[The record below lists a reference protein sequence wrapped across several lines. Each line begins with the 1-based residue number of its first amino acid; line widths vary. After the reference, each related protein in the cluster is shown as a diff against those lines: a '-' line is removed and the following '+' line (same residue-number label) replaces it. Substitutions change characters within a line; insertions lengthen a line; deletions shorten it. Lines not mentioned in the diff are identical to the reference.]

1 MTTVFSPLA
10 ATDLS
15 APSRHA
21 AQRAAMLARQ
31 TGGKLALVHVLEKD
45 ALLELRR
52 LFAPDAEALEQT
64 LLAQAEQA
72 LAQLASELGAA
83 QPGAAASL
91 QVDCHLLEGSV
102 LSTIAEQ
109 AEALGCNLLVVG
121 AHGAGFMRHWL
132 LGATAE
138 RLLRKTLLPVL
149 VVKQAPQLGYRT
161 VLVPVDFSQW
171 SQRAIALARSFSP
184 QATLVLLHACEIP
197 FEGKMR
203 FAGIE
208 EETIQQHRL
217 NIRREALARLDEL
230 AHDAGLT
237 PAQWQPLVAFANAP
251 DFILEQ
257 EEEQGADL
265 IVLGKHGS
273 GMTEELLLGSVTKHV
288 LGQARSDVLVVR

>member
-31 TGGKLALVHVLEKD
+31 TGGTLALVHVLEKN

-52 LFAPDAEALEQT
+52 LFAPDAEALEQRMH
-64 LLAQAEQA
+64 AQAEQA
-72 LAQLASELGAA
+72 LADLAGELGRAQTGEAA
-83 QPGAAASL
+83 PL
-91 QVDCHLLEGSV
+91 QVAVHLQEGTV
-102 LSTIAEQ
+102 LSTLAEQ
-109 AEALGCNLLVVG
+109 AQALGCNLVVVG

-138 RLLRKTLLPVL
+138 RLLRKTLHPVL
-149 VVKQAPQLGYRT
+149 VVRQAPQLDYRK

-171 SQRAIALARSFSP
+171 SLRAISMARSFSP
-184 QATLVLLHACEIP
+184 QAPLVLLHACEIP

-203 FAGIE
+203 FAGVE
-208 EETIQQHRL
+208 EDTILGHRQK
-217 NIRREALARLDEL
+217 IKREALARLGEL

-288 LGQARSDVLVVR
+288 LGQARADVLVVR

>member
-1 MTTVFSPLA
+1 MNTVFSPLA

-15 APSRHA
+15 APARHA

-31 TGGKLALVHVLEKD
+31 SGGKLALVHVLEKN
-45 ALLELRR
+45 ALLELRH
-52 LFAPDAEALEQT
+52 LFAPHAEALEQRMH
-64 LLAQAEQA
+64 AQAGQA
-72 LAQLASELGAA
+72 LADLAAELGRA
-83 QPGAAASL
+83 QPGAAEPL
-91 QVDCHLLEGSV
+91 RVDYHLHEGTV
-102 LSTIAEQ
+102 LSSIAEQ
-109 AEALGCNLLVVG
+109 AQALGCNLVVVG
-121 AHGAGFMRHWL
+121 AHGAGFMHHWL

-149 VVKQAPQLGYRT
+149 VVRQAPQLSYRR
-161 VLVPVDFSQW
+161 VLVAVDYSRW
-171 SQRAIALARSFSP
+171 SLRAIALARAIAP
-184 QATLVLLHACEIP
+184 QAPLVLLHACEIP

-230 AHDAGLT
+230 AHDAGLAT
-237 PAQWQPLVAFANAP
+237 AQWQPLVAFANAP
-251 DFILEQ
+251 DLILEQ
-257 EEEQGADL
+257 EEELGADL

>member
-31 TGGKLALVHVLEKD
+31 SGGKLVLIHVLEKD

-52 LFAPDAEALEQT
+52 LFSPSAEAIEQT
-64 LLAQAEQA
+64 MHTQAQQA
-72 LAQLASELGAA
+72 LDRLAAELGSA
-83 QPGAAASL
+83 QSGAADPL
-91 QVDCHLLEGSV
+91 QVDCHLFEGTV
-102 LSTIAEQ
+102 LGTLAEQ
-109 AEALGCNLLVVG
+109 AEALSCNLVVVG

-138 RLLRKTLLPVL
+138 RLLRKTLQPVL
-149 VVKQAPQLGYRT
+149 VVKQAPQLGYRK

-171 SQRAIALARSFSP
+171 SMRAIALARSVAP
-184 QATLVLLHACEIP
+184 QAALVLLHACEIP

-203 FAGIE
+203 FAGVE
-208 EETIQQHRL
+208 EATILQHRQ
-217 NIRREALARLDEL
+217 NIKREALARLDEL
-230 AHDAGLT
+230 ARDAGLT
-237 PAQWQPLVAFANAP
+237 PTQWQPLAAFANAP

-257 EEEQGADL
+257 EEEQDVDL

-288 LGQARSDVLVVR
+288 LGRSRADVLVVR

>member
-1 MTTVFSPLA
+1 MSTVFSPLA

-15 APSRHA
+15 APARHA

-31 TGGKLALVHVLEKD
+31 SGGKLALVHVLEKN
-45 ALLELRR
+45 ALLELRH
-52 LFAPDAEALEQT
+52 LFAPHAEVLEQRMH
-64 LLAQAEQA
+64 AQAGQA
-72 LAQLASELGAA
+72 LADLAAELGRAH
-83 QPGAAASL
+83 PGAAEPL
-91 QVDCHLLEGSV
+91 RVDYHLHEGTV
-102 LSTIAEQ
+102 LSSIAEQ
-109 AEALGCNLLVVG
+109 AEALGCNLVVVG
-121 AHGAGFMRHWL
+121 AHGAGFMHHWL

-138 RLLRKTLLPVL
+138 RLLRKTLQPVL
-149 VVKQAPQLGYRT
+149 VVKQAPLLAYRK

-171 SQRAIALARSFSP
+171 SLRAIALARSVAP
-184 QATLVLLHACEIP
+184 QAALVLLHACEIP

-208 EETIQQHRL
+208 EETIRQHRL

-251 DFILEQ
+251 DLILEQ
-257 EEEQGADL
+257 EEELGADL

>member
-1 MTTVFSPLA
+1 MRIVLSPLA

-31 TGGKLALVHVLEKD
+31 TGGQLALVHVLEQD
-45 ALLELRR
+45 ALTELRR
-52 LFAPDAEALEQT
+52 LFTQDREVEQRMHQQ
-64 LLAQAEQA
+64 AQNA
-72 LAQLASELGAA
+72 LAALAAELGTPEPLPVA
-83 QPGAAASL
+83 
-91 QVDCHLLEGSV
+91 CHLIEGAV
-102 LSTIAEQ
+102 LAAIAGQ
-109 AEALGCNLLVVG
+109 ADALGCNLVVVG

-132 LGATAE
+132 LGATSE

-149 VVKQAPQLGYRT
+149 VVKQAPLLPYRKL
-161 VLVPVDFSQW
+161 LVPVDFSHW
-171 SQRAIALARSFSP
+171 SLRAIALARSIAP
-184 QATLVLLHACEIP
+184 LAPLVLLHACEVP

-208 EETIQQHRL
+208 EETIQQHRH
-217 NIRREALARLDEL
+217 NIRREALARLDQL
-230 AHDAGLT
+230 AQDAGLT
-237 PAQWQPLVAFANAP
+237 SGQWQPLVHFANPP
-251 DFILEQ
+251 DYILEQ
-257 EEEQGADL
+257 EEELGADL

>member
-1 MTTVFSPLA
+1 MNTVISPLA

-21 AQRAAMLARQ
+21 AQRAAMLARHS
-31 TGGKLALVHVLEKD
+31 GGKLALLHVLEKD
-45 ALLELRR
+45 ALLELRQ
-52 LFAPDAEALEQT
+52 LFAPNAEALEQT
-64 LLAQAEQA
+64 LRAQAEQA
-72 LAQLASELGAA
+72 LAQLATEVGAA
-83 QPGAAASL
+83 QPGAAAL
-91 QVDCHLLEGSV
+91 LPVDCHLLEGSV

-109 AEALGCNLLVVG
+109 AEALGCNLVVVG
-121 AHGAGFMRHWL
+121 ARGAGFMRHWL

-138 RLLRKTLLPVL
+138 RLLRKTLQPVL

-161 VLVPVDFSQW
+161 VLVPVDFSHW
-171 SQRAIALARSFSP
+171 SLRAIALARSIAP
-184 QATLVLLHACEIP
+184 QAALVLLHACEIP

-208 EETIQQHRL
+208 EGTIQQHRL

-251 DFILEQ
+251 DLILEQ

>member
-1 MTTVFSPLA
+1 MNTVLLPLA

-21 AQRAAMLARQ
+21 AERAAMLARQ
-31 TGGKLALVHVLEKD
+31 SGGKLALLHVLEKD
-45 ALLELRR
+45 ALIELRR
-52 LFAPDAEALEQT
+52 LFAPNAEALEQSMH
-64 LLAQAEQA
+64 AQARQA
-72 LAQLASELGAA
+72 LAELAAELGRA
-83 QPGAAASL
+83 QPDAQPL
-91 QVDCHLLEGSV
+91 RVDCHLHEGTV
-102 LSTIAEQ
+102 LTSIAAQ
-109 AEALGCNLLVVG
+109 AEALGCNLVVVG

-138 RLLRKTLLPVL
+138 RLLRKTLQPVL
-149 VVKQAPQLGYRT
+149 VVKQAPQLGYRK
-161 VLVPVDFSQW
+161 VLVPVDFSHW
-171 SQRAIALARSFSP
+171 SLRAIALARSIAP
-184 QATLVLLHACEIP
+184 QAPLVLLHACEIP

-208 EETIQQHRL
+208 EETIQQHRH
-217 NIRREALARLDEL
+217 NIKREALARLDEL

-237 PAQWQPLVAFANAP
+237 AAQWQPLVAFANPP
-251 DFILEQ
+251 DYVLEQ

-288 LGQARSDVLVVR
+288 LGQARADVLVVR

>member
-31 TGGKLALVHVLEKD
+31 SGGKLALIHVLEKD
-45 ALLELRR
+45 ALRELRR
-52 LFAPDAEALEQT
+52 LFASNAEALEQT
-64 LLAQAEQA
+64 MRAQAQQA
-72 LAQLASELGAA
+72 LAQLAAGLGAA
-83 QPGAAASL
+83 QSGAADPL
-91 QVDCHLLEGSV
+91 RVDCHLLEGTV
-102 LSTIAEQ
+102 LTSIAEQ
-109 AEALGCNLLVVG
+109 AEALGCNLVVVG

-138 RLLRKTLLPVL
+138 RLLRKTLQPVL
-149 VVKQAPQLGYRT
+149 VVKQAPQLAYGR
-161 VLVPVDFSQW
+161 VLVPVDFSHW
-171 SQRAIALARSFSP
+171 SLRAIALARSIAP
-184 QATLVLLHACEIP
+184 QAPLVLLHACEIP

-208 EETIQQHRL
+208 EETIQQHRQ
-217 NIRREALARLDEL
+217 NIKREALVRLDEL

-237 PAQWQPLVAFANAP
+237 PGQWQPLVAFANPP

-265 IVLGKHGS
+265 IVLGKHGA

>member
-1 MTTVFSPLA
+1 MNMVLLPLA

-31 TGGKLALVHVLEKD
+31 SAGKLALLHVLEKN
-45 ALLELRR
+45 ALIELRR
-52 LFAPDAEALEQT
+52 LFAPNAEALEQSMHKQ
-64 LLAQAEQA
+64 AQQA
-72 LAQLASELGAA
+72 LAELAVELGRV
-83 QPGAAASL
+83 QPGAQPL
-91 QVDCHLLEGSV
+91 CVDCHLHEGTV
-102 LSTIAEQ
+102 LTSIAEQ
-109 AEALGCNLLVVG
+109 AEALGCNLVVVG

-138 RLLRKTLLPVL
+138 RLLRKTLQPVL
-149 VVKQAPQLGYRT
+149 VVKQAPQLGYRK
-161 VLVPVDFSQW
+161 VLVPVDFSHW
-171 SQRAIALARSFSP
+171 SLRAIALARSIAP
-184 QATLVLLHACEIP
+184 QAPLVLLHACEIP

-208 EETIQQHRL
+208 EETIQQHRQT
-217 NIRREALARLDEL
+217 IKREALARLDEL
-230 AHDAGLT
+230 ALDAGLT
-237 PAQWQPLVAFANAP
+237 PAQWQPLVAFANPP

-265 IVLGKHGS
+265 IVLGKHGT

-288 LGQARSDVLVVR
+288 LGQARADVLVVR

>member
-1 MTTVFSPLA
+1 MKRFISPLA

-64 LLAQAEQA
+64 LRAQAGQV
-72 LAQLASELGAA
+72 LAQLATELGAA
-83 QPGAAASL
+83 QSGAAASL
-91 QVDCHLLEGSV
+91 QVDCYLQEGTV
-102 LSTIAEQ
+102 LTSIAEQ
-109 AEALGCNLLVVG
+109 AEALGCNLVVVG

-149 VVKQAPQLGYRT
+149 VVKQAPQLGYRK

-171 SQRAIALARSFSP
+171 SLSAIVLALSIAP
-184 QATLVLLHACEIP
+184 QAALVLLHACEIP
-197 FEGKMR
+197 FESKMR

-237 PAQWQPLVAFANAP
+237 PAQWQPLVAIATAP

>member
-1 MTTVFSPLA
+1 MNTVFSPLA

-31 TGGKLALVHVLEKD
+31 SGGKLALIHVLEKD

-52 LFAPDAEALEQT
+52 LFSPNAEELEQRMH
-64 LLAQAEQA
+64 AQAEQS
-72 LAQLASELGAA
+72 LADLAAELGRT
-83 QPGAAASL
+83 QPGATAPLRVDYHL
-91 QVDCHLLEGSV
+91 QEGTV
-102 LSTIAEQ
+102 LTSIAEQ
-109 AEALGCNLLVVG
+109 AEALGCNLVVVG

-138 RLLRKTLLPVL
+138 RLLRKTLQPVL
-149 VVKQAPQLGYRT
+149 VVKQAPQLDYRT
-161 VLVPVDFSQW
+161 VLVPVDFSHW
-171 SQRAIALARSFSP
+171 SKRAIALARSFSP
-184 QATLVLLHACEIP
+184 QAALVLLHACEIP

-203 FAGIE
+203 FAGID
-208 EETIQQHRL
+208 EETILQHRQK
-217 NIRREALARLDEL
+217 IKREALARLDEL

-237 PAQWQPLVAFANAP
+237 PAQWQPLVAFANPP

-257 EEEQGADL
+257 EEEQSADL
-265 IVLGKHGS
+265 IVLGKHGT

>member
-1 MTTVFSPLA
+1 MNTVFSPLA

-31 TGGKLALVHVLEKD
+31 SGGKLALVHVLEKD

-52 LFAPDAEALEQT
+52 LFAPDAEALEQRMH
-64 LLAQAEQA
+64 AQAEQS
-72 LAQLASELGAA
+72 LAQLAAELGAD
-83 QPGAAASL
+83 QPGAAAPLRVDYHL
-91 QVDCHLLEGSV
+91 QEGTV
-102 LSTIAEQ
+102 LTSIAEQ
-109 AEALGCNLLVVG
+109 AEALGCNLVVVG

-138 RLLRKTLLPVL
+138 RLLRKTLQPVL
-149 VVKQAPQLGYRT
+149 VVKQAPQLDYRK
-161 VLVPVDFSQW
+161 VLVPVDFSHW
-171 SQRAIALARSFSP
+171 SQRAIALARSIAP
-184 QATLVLLHACEIP
+184 QAALVLLHSCEIP

-203 FAGIE
+203 FAGVE

-217 NIRREALARLDEL
+217 NIKREALARLDEL

-237 PAQWQPLVAFANAP
+237 PTQWQPLVAFANAP
-251 DFILEQ
+251 DYILEQ

>member
-1 MTTVFSPLA
+1 MKTVLLPLA

-31 TGGKLALVHVLEKD
+31 TGGKLALIHVLEKD
-45 ALLELRR
+45 ALIELRR
-52 LFAPDAEALEQT
+52 LFAPNAEALEQSM
-64 LLAQAEQA
+64 LALARQA
-72 LAQLASELGAA
+72 LAELAAELGGA
-83 QPGAAASL
+83 QNGAADPL
-91 QVDCHLLEGSV
+91 RVDCHLHEGTV
-102 LSTIAEQ
+102 LTSIAEQ
-109 AEALGCNLLVVG
+109 AQALGCNLVVVG

-138 RLLRKTLLPVL
+138 RLLRKTLQPVL
-149 VVKQAPQLGYRT
+149 VVKQAPQLGYRK
-161 VLVPVDFSQW
+161 VLVPVDFSHW
-171 SQRAIALARSFSP
+171 SLRAIALARSIAP
-184 QATLVLLHACEIP
+184 QAPLVLLHACEIP

-208 EETIQQHRL
+208 EETIQQHRQR
-217 NIRREALARLDEL
+217 IKREALARLDEL
-230 AHDAGLT
+230 ALDAGLT
-237 PAQWQPLVAFANAP
+237 PAQWQSLVAFANPP
-251 DFILEQ
+251 DYVLEQ

-288 LGQARSDVLVVR
+288 LGQARADVLVVR